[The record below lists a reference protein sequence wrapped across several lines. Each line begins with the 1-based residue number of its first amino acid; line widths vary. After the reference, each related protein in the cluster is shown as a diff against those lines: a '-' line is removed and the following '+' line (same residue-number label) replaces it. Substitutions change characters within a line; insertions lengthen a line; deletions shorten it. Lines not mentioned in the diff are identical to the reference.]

1 MRENSTYLWEIKYL
15 YNPSGLPSFISDLKN
30 INTVNQNLTI
40 PHTSLNPGGKIEIK
54 LTVRNANGFYSSST
68 LTVDIGPSKDTK
80 NYCGPCQFN
89 DREICQKLNNF
100 CWTNYLN
107 VNDSIKLSNEN
118 CLITAA
124 KYCYQIWS
132 ATSLDDPQCIEFNAS
147 LNLTKMKNTLNVSS
161 AKYEISDKETSII
174 INFSAAVRISN
185 IQSCSGVVT
194 KATLDCLEAGGN
206 KTIAEG
212 KVSKTGS
219 KL

>member
-1 MRENSTYLWEIKYL
+1 MRFESTYLWEIKYL
-15 YNPSGLPSFISDLKN
+15 DNPSGLPSFISDLKN
-30 INTVNQNLTI
+30 IDTDNQNLTI

-68 LTVDIGPSKDTK
+68 LTVDINPSKNKK

-89 DREICQKLNNF
+89 DREICQKLNTI
-100 CWTNYLN
+100 CWTNYLD
-107 VNDSIKLSNEN
+107 VNEPNKSYSEN

-132 ATSLDDPQCIEFNAS
+132 DTSLDDPQCVEFNTK
-147 LNLTKMKNTLNVSS
+147 LNFTLMKNTLNVSS
-161 AKYEISDKETSII
+161 AKYEMSDKETSII

-212 KVSKTGS
+212 KISKTGS